1 MGGGRGE
8 GRDARTRGG
17 MAWCGRGR
25 GSGRNNGKE
34 VDTEDMEVYE
44 EDVDG
49 SNRDSLRRKRDVS
62 ESGNSG
68 TVAGKVQLLENGP
81 ARPPV
86 SPQKEQDKKR
96 PRTSETKGDNATK
109 SSGSAPS
116 EKEGDRKQ

>member
-1 MGGGRGE
+1 MTECRDGLHKKEDCQWGDWLLANFNQNAGGRGE

-68 TVAGKVQLLENGP
+68 TVVGKVQLLENGP

-86 SPQKEQDKKR
+86 SP
-96 PRTSETKGDNATK
+96 
-109 SSGSAPS
+109 
-116 EKEGDRKQ
+116 

>member
-1 MGGGRGE
+1 
-8 GRDARTRGG
+8 
-17 MAWCGRGR
+17 
-25 GSGRNNGKE
+25 
-34 VDTEDMEVYE
+34 MEVFKE
-44 EDVDG
+44 EEDG
-49 SNRDSLRRKRDVS
+49 SNRELPGRKRDVS

-109 SSGSAPS
+109 SSGSLPS